1 MKKTILLLLT
11 VTAIFQTFAQ
21 ENYYWYKNSRQ
32 NLVLDK
38 HRQYV
43 TVKSLSDADSVKKEL
58 NAIGIGNLVYNVQLI
73 SAGEVLDAKPLVVE

>member
-11 VTAIFQTFAQ
+11 VSAIFQTFAQ

-38 HRQYV
+38 HRQYIA
-43 TVKSLSDADSVKKEL
+43 VKSLSDADSVKKEL